1 MASSRPCSTRG
12 ARPRRTT
19 STRTTTT
26 ARSVRRPSGSC
37 PPAGPGP
44 SPPPPPRCRQATC
57 SPTRRPRSSST
68 NGRWTRRSS
77 GRTRRSRR
85 FTPRSAREAAARSS
99 SRYGRGV
106 SLPAAA
112 PRAGDRPD
120 RVPVRAGHL
129 ALADRQARRLSGA
142 LRGPPELCLRP
153 RRRHLPRGRQ
163 EHARVHRR
171 LARPQG
177 AHRTGHGA
185 GPQRRLARAELLPRP
200 LPVAVD
206 HVHRRH
212 RAHLALDVRRVPRP
226 RLLQQRADRHRPH
239 QPSHRLHGH
248 AGRRHGRRHRGQLVA
263 RVPVLRRVVPGG
275 HAGHPAGAVRR
286 GLRRRRRRLAPVPP
300 RDAAGAAPRHDRDD
314 RAVVHPHHQR
324 LQHRVRDDA
333 RRPGHGHPGLRHLF
347 VRGRLQP
354 AALGARR
361 DDLDLPRARPD
372 RRHRPRQPLSPEGP
386 GINPMSARLFTL
398 AGIVLFLLIV
408 LVPFWWIASMSFKT
422 YEQIQF
428 ATSIYVPKPF
438 IWDNYTLL
446 WTATRF
452 PLWLRNSVVTAVLVT
467 LLTTVVASLAG
478 YAIAR
483 LRFPGRESFASLIL
497 VLYLVP
503 PALLFIPLYRV
514 LAELGA
520 TNSLAALVLS
530 YPTFTVP
537 FCTWLLIGFFK
548 ALPRELEEA
557 AFVDGASRTAALT
570 RVLLPLAAP
579 GIVASA
585 IFAFTL
591 SWNEFLYALVFIQ
604 DETRLTVPVGLNLL
618 IYGDVF
624 SWGQLMAAS
633 VITTLPVVALYMF
646 IHRWMVEG
654 LAAGSVKG

>member
-1 MASSRPCSTRG
+1 MNPMI
-12 ARPRRTT
+12 
-19 STRTTTT
+19 T
-26 ARSVRRPSGSC
+26 ARV
-37 PPAGPGP
+37 
-44 SPPPPPRCRQATC
+44 
-57 SPTRRPRSSST
+57 
-68 NGRWTRRSS
+68 
-77 GRTRRSRR
+77 
-85 FTPRSAREAAARSS
+85 
-99 SRYGRGV
+99 
-106 SLPAAA
+106 
-112 PRAGDRPD
+112 
-120 RVPVRAGHL
+120 
-129 ALADRQARRLSGA
+129 
-142 LRGPPELCLRP
+142 
-153 RRRHLPRGRQ
+153 
-163 EHARVHRR
+163 
-171 LARPQG
+171 
-177 AHRTGHGA
+177 
-185 GPQRRLARAELLPRP
+185 
-200 LPVAVD
+200 
-206 HVHRRH
+206 
-212 RAHLALDVRRVPRP
+212 
-226 RLLQQRADRHRPH
+226 
-239 QPSHRLHGH
+239 
-248 AGRRHGRRHRGQLVA
+248 
-263 RVPVLRRVVPGG
+263 
-275 HAGHPAGAVRR
+275 
-286 GLRRRRRRLAPVPP
+286 
-300 RDAAGAAPRHDRDD
+300 
-314 RAVVHPHHQR
+314 
-324 LQHRVRDDA
+324 
-333 RRPGHGHPGLRHLF
+333 
-347 VRGRLQP
+347 
-354 AALGARR
+354 
-361 DDLDLPRARPD
+361 
-372 RRHRPRQPLSPEGP
+372 
-386 GINPMSARLFTL
+386 FTL

-467 LLTTVVASLAG
+467 LLTTVIASLAG